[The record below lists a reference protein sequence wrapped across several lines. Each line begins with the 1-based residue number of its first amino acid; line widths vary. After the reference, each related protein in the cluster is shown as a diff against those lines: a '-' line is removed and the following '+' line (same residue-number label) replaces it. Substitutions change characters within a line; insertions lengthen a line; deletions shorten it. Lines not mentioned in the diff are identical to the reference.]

1 MAYVK
6 PTPQQTIGREKF
18 GLIIVIMS
26 FVTLVAMALVLYLF
40 VEDLG
45 MLIIVFLIPSALSIL
60 SGILIMKGV
69 ILKQLKTNA
78 EVAAE
83 RNKRY

>member
-1 MAYVK
+1 MAYVE

-18 GLIIVIMS
+18 GLIIVIMG
-26 FVTLVAMALVLYLF
+26 FITLVAMALVLYLF

-45 MLIIVFLIPSALSIL
+45 ILIIVFLIPCALTIPF
-60 SGILIMKGV
+60 GILTMKGV
-69 ILKQLKTNA
+69 IFKQLKTNA